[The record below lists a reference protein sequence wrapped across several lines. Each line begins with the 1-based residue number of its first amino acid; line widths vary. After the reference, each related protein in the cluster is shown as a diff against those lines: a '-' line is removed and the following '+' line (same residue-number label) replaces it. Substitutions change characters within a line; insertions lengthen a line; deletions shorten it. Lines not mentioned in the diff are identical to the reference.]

1 MGPLPDSTT
10 RKTVPL
16 RQLASLLVLHQPLP
30 PSFMHAN
37 LQGAGTCMLTRTP
50 EGSLAQAN
58 ACKWG
63 GGDAAWLRPAADQVL
78 PPALPP
84 RPRGS
89 ALGQNDA
96 VKRGSSWAAA
106 DAHRSLETPTLIFPW
121 HTILDICSHSCPFN
135 LPSVL
140 SPTLLVKALPDTP
153 LQCTHTGADPGF
165 F

>member
-58 ACKWG
+58 ACNWG
-63 GGDAAWLRPAADQVL
+63 WGDAAWLCPAACFRL
-78 PPALPP
+78 HCHPGREAPHSARMMPSSEALP
-84 RPRGS
+84 G
-89 ALGQNDA
+89 
-96 VKRGSSWAAA
+96 
-106 DAHRSLETPTLIFPW
+106 
-121 HTILDICSHSCPFN
+121 
-135 LPSVL
+135 
-140 SPTLLVKALPDTP
+140 
-153 LQCTHTGADPGF
+153 LQPTHTGRSKRPHSFSPGTRSSIF
-165 F
+165 AHILVHSTCRVCCPRLY